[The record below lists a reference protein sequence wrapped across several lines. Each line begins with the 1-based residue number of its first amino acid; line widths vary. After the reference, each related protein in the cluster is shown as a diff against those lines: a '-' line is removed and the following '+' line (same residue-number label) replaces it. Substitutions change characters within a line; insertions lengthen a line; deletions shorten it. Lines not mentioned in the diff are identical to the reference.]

1 MLTVEFEEPRD
12 DDDDQVE
19 EWDLVESN
27 LFGDDEEDIG
37 EFDLNEA
44 GLDNEIDDLLEVA
57 F

>member
-1 MLTVEFEEPRD
+1 MLTFEFEEPRD
-12 DDDDQVE
+12 DDDGQVE

-27 LFGDDEEDIG
+27 LFGENEEDIG